1 MNMNVSLPDELD
13 DFVNAKISSGH
24 YASASDVICEAL
36 RMMEQTEEAR
46 LAFLREA
53 WRDGEAGTARPV
65 DLAGIK
71 ARGRERLKTLR
82 K

>member
-24 YASASDVICEAL
+24 YASASDVICDAW
-36 RMMEQTEEAR
+36 RIMEQTEEAR

-53 WRDGEAGTARPV
+53 WREGEAGTARSI
-65 DLAGIK
+65 DLEEIK
-71 ARGRERLKTLR
+71 ARGRERLKALR